1 MRDFFKNLFASFFA
15 LILFSGI
22 GFALLLVFVM
32 AAGSSNK
39 PTVATKTV
47 VVMNLDGSL
56 VEQVTDPNPSEALG
70 AALNGA
76 GSRRF
81 ALSTL
86 LEGLE
91 TAAGDERVA
100 ALYLTGNLQG
110 GGPAQLRELRQALVK
125 FAAKKP
131 LVAWNLNY
139 GRGDYYLASA
149 ANQLLLHPFGIVQ
162 ANGFAAE
169 PMFYGGAFKKYGIE
183 VQVTRVGKFKSAV
196 EPYILDHMSAENREQ
211 IQTLLNDL
219 WSEWKGSVGG
229 SRKLDAAALQSIADE
244 KGMLVGEEAKTAKL
258 VDRLATMDELLDHL
272 KELTGKQAKD
282 KDFPQIELEAYHAAA
297 FTAKTS
303 GDRIA
308 VIHAEGEIVDGEG
321 GSQQVGGDRVA
332 RELRRLRMDDTVKAV
347 VLRVNSP
354 GGSAQASEVIQR
366 EVILTKAKKPVVIS
380 MGHLAASGGYWIS
393 AYGSRVLAEPTT
405 ITGSIGVFGLLPNVQ
420 KLAAEHG
427 ITWDSVQTAKL
438 SNPQS
443 LARPKSTEELA
454 RIQAV
459 VDDIYARFL
468 DKVAEGR
475 KLKRDAVHEI
485 AQGRVWSGQ
494 TALKLGLV
502 DELGGLQDAV
512 KVAAKLAN
520 LSDFSVKGP
529 DREPDG
535 FLKAVVKGLTQGKP
549 KRVVKSGPVDQLKSE
564 MMRQYEV
571 LEGLNDPRGAY
582 ARMPFE
588 LGLK

>member
-1 MRDFFKNLFASFFA
+1 
-15 LILFSGI
+15 
-22 GFALLLVFVM
+22 
-32 AAGSSNK
+32 
-39 PTVATKTV
+39 
-47 VVMNLDGSL
+47 
-56 VEQVTDPNPSEALG
+56 
-70 AALNGA
+70 
-76 GSRRF
+76 
-81 ALSTL
+81 
-86 LEGLE
+86 
-91 TAAGDERVA
+91 
-100 ALYLTGNLQG
+100 
-110 GGPAQLRELRQALVK
+110 
-125 FAAKKP
+125 
-131 LVAWNLNY
+131 
-139 GRGDYYLASA
+139 
-149 ANQLLLHPFGIVQ
+149 
-162 ANGFAAE
+162 
-169 PMFYGGAFKKYGIE
+169 
-183 VQVTRVGKFKSAV
+183 
-196 EPYILDHMSAENREQ
+196 
-211 IQTLLNDL
+211 
-219 WSEWKGSVGG
+219 VGG
-229 SRKLDAAALQSIADE
+229 SRKVEVAALQALADE
-244 KGMLVGEEAKTAKL
+244 KGMLVGEEAKAAKL
-258 VDRLATMDELLDHL
+258 VDRLATTDELLDRL

-380 MGHLAASGGYWIS
+380 MSHLAASGGYWIS
-393 AYGSRVLAEPTT
+393 AYGSRVLAEPST

-427 ITWDSVQTAKL
+427 ITWDSVQTAKMA
-438 SNPQS
+438 NPQS

-459 VDDIYARFL
+459 VDDIYTRFL

-475 KLKRDAVHEI
+475 KLKLDAVKEI

-494 TALKLGLV
+494 AALKLGLV

-520 LSDFSVKGP
+520 LTEYAVKGP
-529 DREPDG
+529 DREPEG
-535 FLKAVVKGLTQGKP
+535 FMKALVKGLTQGKP
-549 KRVVKSGPVDQLKSE
+549 RRVVKAGPVDQLKGE
-564 MMRQYEV
+564 LLRQFEV
-571 LEGLNDPRGAY
+571 LEGLNDPQGAY

>member
-15 LILFSGI
+15 LILFTGV
-22 GFALLLVFVM
+22 GFVLFLVILM
-32 AAGSSNK
+32 AAGASSK
-39 PTVATKTV
+39 PTVAAKTV
-47 VVMNLDGSL
+47 VVMNLDGTL
-56 VEQVTDPNPSEALG
+56 VEQVADPNPSEALG
-70 AALNGA
+70 AALNGG

-81 ALSTL
+81 ALATL
-86 LEGLE
+86 LEAVE
-91 TAAGDERVA
+91 TAAGDDRVA
-100 ALYLTGNLQG
+100 AIYLTGNLQG

-149 ANQLLLHPFGIVQ
+149 ANQLLLHPFGLVQ

-169 PMFYGGAFKKYGIE
+169 PMFYGGAFKKYGVE

-196 EPYILDHMSAENREQ
+196 EPYILERMSAENREQ
-211 IQTLLNDL
+211 LQTLLNDL
-219 WSEWKGSVGG
+219 WSEWKHSVGE
-229 SRKLDAAALQSIADE
+229 SRKLDEATLQGLADD
-244 KGMLVGEEAKTAKL
+244 KGMLRGEEAKAAKL
-258 VDRLATMDELLDHL
+258 VDRLANTDEVLDHL
-272 KELTGKQAKD
+272 KELAGKQTKD
-282 KDFPQIELEAYHAAA
+282 KDFPQIEWEAYHAAA

-303 GDRIA
+303 GARIA
-308 VIHAEGEIVDGEG
+308 VLNAEGEIVDGEG

-332 RELRRLRMDDTVKAV
+332 RELRRLRMDDSVKAV

-380 MGHLAASGGYWIS
+380 MSHLAASGGYWIS
-393 AYGSRVLAEPTT
+393 AYGSRVLAEPST

-475 KLKRDAVHEI
+475 KLKREAVGEI

-494 TALKLGLV
+494 MALKLGLV

-512 KVAAKLAN
+512 KAAAKLAN
-520 LSDFSVKGP
+520 VTDYSVKGP
-529 DREPDG
+529 DHEPDG
-535 FLKAVVKGLTQGKP
+535 FLKAVIKGFSQGKP
-549 KRVVKSGPVDQLKSE
+549 HRLVKAGPVDQLKGE
-564 MMRQYEV
+564 MMRQVEV
-571 LEGLNDPRGAY
+571 LEGLNDPQGAY

>member
-1 MRDFFKNLFASFFA
+1 MRDFFKSLFASFFA
-15 LILFSGI
+15 LVLFSGM
-22 GFALLLVFVM
+22 GFVLIFVILM
-32 AAGSSNK
+32 AAGSSGK
-39 PTVATKTV
+39 PVVPSKTV
-47 VVMNLDGSL
+47 VVMNLDGTL
-56 VEQVTDPNPSEALG
+56 VEQVADPSPREALG
-70 AALNGA
+70 AALNGS
-76 GSRRF
+76 GGRRF
-81 ALSTL
+81 ALTDL

-91 TAAGDERVA
+91 TAAGDDRVA

-110 GGPAQLRELRQALVK
+110 GGPAQLRELRQALVA

-149 ANQLLLHPFGIVQ
+149 ANQLLLHPFGLVQ

-196 EPYILDHMSAENREQ
+196 EPFTLDHMSAENREQ
-211 IQTLLNDL
+211 IQALLGDL
-219 WSEWKGSVGG
+219 WTEWKTAVGQ
-229 SRKLDAAALQSIADE
+229 SRKLDAAVLQSVADE
-244 KGMLVGEEAKTAKL
+244 KGMLMGEEAKAAKL
-258 VDRLATMDELLDHL
+258 VDRLANTDEVLDQL
-272 KELTGKQAKD
+272 KELAGKQAKD
-282 KDFPQIELEAYHAAA
+282 KDFPQIEMEAYHAAA
-297 FTAKTS
+297 FHPKTS
-303 GDRIA
+303 GGHIA

-332 RELRRLRMDDTVKAV
+332 RELRRLRLDSNVKAV

-366 EVILTKAKKPVVIS
+366 EVILTKAQKPVVIS
-380 MGHLAASGGYWIS
+380 MSHLAASGGYWIS
-393 AYGSRVLAEPTT
+393 AYGSRVLAEPST

-443 LARPKSTEELA
+443 LARPKTTEELA
-454 RIQAV
+454 RIQSV
-459 VDDIYARFL
+459 VDGIYARFL

-475 KLKRDAVHEI
+475 KLQRDAVHEI

-494 TALKLGLV
+494 AALRLGLV

-512 KVAAKLAN
+512 KAAAKLAN
-520 LSDFSVKGP
+520 LSDYSVQGP
-529 DREPDG
+529 EHEADG
-535 FLKAVVKGLTQGKP
+535 FLKALMKGLTQGKP
-549 KRVVKSGPVDQLKSE
+549 KRVVKAGPVDQLKTE
-564 MMRQYEV
+564 MMRQFEV
-571 LEGLNDPRGAY
+571 LEGLNDPQGAY

>member
-1 MRDFFKNLFASFFA
+1 MRDFFKSLFASFFA
-15 LILFSGI
+15 LVLFSGM
-22 GFALLLVFVM
+22 GFVLFLVILM
-32 AAGSSNK
+32 AAGSSAK
-39 PTVATKTV
+39 PV
-47 VVMNLDGSL
+47 VPAKAVLVLNLDGSL
-56 VEQVTDPNPSEALG
+56 VEHVEDPNPSEALG
-70 AALNGA
+70 AALS
-76 GSRRF
+76 GSGGRRF
-81 ALSTL
+81 ALSDL

-91 TAAGDERVA
+91 TAAQDDRVA

-110 GGPAQLRELRQALVK
+110 GGPAQLRELRQALVA

-149 ANQLLLHPFGIVQ
+149 ANQLLLHPFGLVQ

-169 PMFYGGAFKKYGIE
+169 PMFYGGAFKKYGVE

-196 EPYILDHMSAENREQ
+196 EPYILDRMSAENREQ
-211 IQTLLNDL
+211 LQTLLDDL
-219 WSEWKGSVGG
+219 WSEWKATVAQG
-229 SRKLDAAALQSIADE
+229 RKLDVAGLQALADE
-244 KGMLVGEEAKTAKL
+244 KGMLRGEEAKAAKL
-258 VDRLATMDELLDHL
+258 VDRLANMDEVLAQL

-297 FTAKTS
+297 FNPKTS
-303 GDRIA
+303 GGRIA
-308 VIHAEGEIVDGEG
+308 VVHAEGEIVDGEG
-321 GSQQVGGDRVA
+321 NASQVGGDRVA
-332 RELRRLRMDDTVKAV
+332 RELRRLRLDDGVKAV

-366 EVILTKAKKPVVIS
+366 EVILTKATKPVVIS
-380 MGHLAASGGYWIS
+380 MSHLAASGGYWIS
-393 AYGSRVLAEPTT
+393 AYGSRVLAEPST

-443 LARPKSTEELA
+443 LARPKSPEELA

-468 DKVAEGR
+468 DKVSEGR
-475 KLKRDAVHEI
+475 KLKRDAVQEI

-494 TALKLGLV
+494 AALKLGLV

-512 KVAAKLAN
+512 KAAAKLAN
-520 LSDFSVKGP
+520 LTDYAVQGP
-529 DREPDG
+529 EHAPDG

-549 KRVVKSGPVDQLKSE
+549 RRVVKAGPVDQLKGE
-564 MMRQYEV
+564 MLRQFEV
-571 LEGLNDPRGAY
+571 LEGLNDPQGAY

>member
-22 GFALLLVFVM
+22 GFALLMVVVM

-56 VEQVTDPNPSEALG
+56 VEQVTDPNPGEALG

-100 ALYLTGNLQG
+100 AIYLTGNLQG

-196 EPYILDHMSAENREQ
+196 EPYILDRMSAENREQ

-219 WSEWKGSVGG
+219 WSEWKGSVGE
-229 SRKLDAAALQSIADE
+229 SRKLDTAALQSIADE
-244 KGMLVGEEAKTAKL
+244 KGMLVGEEAKASKL

-272 KELTGKQAKD
+272 KELAGKQAKD

-308 VIHAEGEIVDGEG
+308 VVHAEGEIVDGEG

-380 MGHLAASGGYWIS
+380 MSHLAASGGYWIS
-393 AYGSRVLAEPTT
+393 AYGSRVLAEPST

-459 VDDIYARFL
+459 VDGIYDSFL

-475 KLKRDAVHEI
+475 KLKRDAVKEI

-520 LSDFSVKGP
+520 LTDYSVKGP

-535 FLKAVVKGLTQGKP
+535 FLKALVKGLTQGKP
-549 KRVVKSGPVDQLKSE
+549 KRVVKSGPVDQLKAE
-564 MMRQYEV
+564 MLRQVEV